1 LLNKNT
7 KMKKII
13 SSIAVISAL
22 VFATSCSNN
31 ANVEVKTSAD
41 SLAYA
46 AGVVNTDGLVE
57 HITTRMMVDAEYI
70 PQVLEGI
77 KEAVSEDSPAD
88 NAKNLGRQIGSQI
101 KNQILPSMNST
112 IYPNGEDSLNINIF
126 LSAFIAAVNEE
137 ETLMDVQTAS
147 AYFMAEVDKIRN
159 ANMSAAYAD
168 NKIAG
173 ENFLEA
179 NKAVAGVKVTESGLQ
194 YKVTKMGKGKKPS
207 ATDKVKVHYHGTLI
221 DGTVFDSSVQ
231 RGEPIVF
238 PLNQVIPGW
247 TEGLQLMPVGSKFT
261 FYIPQELAY
270 GSHETGA
277 IKPFSALVFEV
288 ELLGIE

>member
-1 LLNKNT
+1 
-7 KMKKII
+7 MKKII
-13 SSIAVISAL
+13 SSIAVVSAF

-112 IYPNGEDSLNINIF
+112 IYPNGEDSLNIDIF

-179 NKAVAGVKVTESGLQ
+179 NKAVAGVQVTESGLQ

-221 DGTVFDSSVQ
+221 DGTVFDSSVE

-238 PLNQVIPGW
+238 ALNQVIPGW

-270 GSHETGA
+270 GDRDTGS
-277 IKPFSALVFEV
+277 IKPFSALIFEV
-288 ELLGIE
+288 ELISIEK

>member
-1 LLNKNT
+1 
-7 KMKKII
+7 MKKII

-112 IYPNGEDSLNINIF
+112 IYPNGEDSLNIDIF

>member
-1 LLNKNT
+1 
-7 KMKKII
+7 MKKII
-13 SSIAVISAL
+13 SSLAVLSAIVL
-22 VFATSCSNN
+22 ATSCTNS

-46 AGVVNTDGLVE
+46 AGVINTEGLVD
-57 HITTRMMVDAEYI
+57 HVTTRLGIDPEYMPEVI
-70 PQVLEGI
+70 AGI
-77 KEAVSEDSPAD
+77 KEAFASDSPAD
-88 NAKNLGRQIGSQI
+88 NAKNLGRQLGSQL
-101 KNQILPSMNST
+101 KNQILPYMNET
-112 IYPNGEDSLNINIF
+112 IGDSINADIF
-126 LSAFIAAVNEE
+126 LSAFVSTLQED
-137 ETLMDVQTAS
+137 ETLMDVPTAT
-147 AYFMAEVDKIRN
+147 AYFRTESERVRNENMASK
-159 ANMSAAYAD
+159 YAD
-168 NKIAG
+168 NKEAG
-173 ENFLEA
+173 LAFLEA
-179 NKAVAGVKVTESGLQ
+179 NKAVAGVQVTESGLQ

-277 IKPFSALVFEV
+277 IKPFSAFVFEV

>member
-77 KEAVSEDSPAD
+77 KEAVSDDSPAD

-112 IYPNGEDSLNINIF
+112 IYPNGEDSLNIDIF

>member
-112 IYPNGEDSLNINIF
+112 IYPNGEDSLNIDIF

-179 NKAVAGVKVTESGLQ
+179 KVSVFCVRC
-194 YKVTKMGKGKKPS
+194 KNIP
-207 ATDKVKVHYHGTLI
+207 TDVGNI
-221 DGTVFDSSVQ
+221 SFDNN
-231 RGEPIVF
+231 RGELLIG
-238 PLNQVIPGW
+238 VIGRVC
-247 TEGLQLMPVGSKFT
+247 M
-261 FYIPQELAY
+261 
-270 GSHETGA
+270 
-277 IKPFSALVFEV
+277 
-288 ELLGIE
+288 